1 MAVVG
6 MGVGVG
12 SPATCSLRV
21 AGSRAHPAKSV
32 TLRARD
38 EMVTANLC
46 STRLLSERKFLSM
59 SPGPYA
65 NTNVRR
71 SRGRSVTVRTTVE
84 AAEAAGCRRRGLGRR
99 HCSTVFGY
107 LA

>member
-6 MGVGVG
+6 IGVGVG

-21 AGSRAHPAKSV
+21 AGSRAHPARSV

-46 STRLLSERKFLSM
+46 STRLLSEENFCLGPRDGEETFRSKD
-59 SPGPYA
+59 PGD
-65 NTNVRR
+65 VSSRR
-71 SRGRSVTVRTTVE
+71 VLPVAV
-84 AAEAAGCRRRGLGRR
+84 AEAAGCRPAGLARR
-99 HCSTVFGY
+99 HCSAMFGY